1 MLFQILL
8 NSGLSVRMRLLLVV
22 FLPLAVI
29 FSLTAH
35 EYMHGLV
42 SQIQGDPT
50 PRYAGRLTLSPISHI
65 DPLGLVCLIVCGFG
79 WAKPVPVN
87 PRYYK
92 DPKKGMAITAV
103 SGPAV
108 NLFIGIYC
116 TLLLSVLVWIY
127 ETGIYA
133 FIPVIDQMS
142 QTLYYVLSTALY
154 IVLYLNIMLAIFN
167 MVPVPPLDGSRL
179 MLAFLPQD
187 KYFRI
192 MRYEKF
198 IMLALFFVL
207 WTGMLNGVF
216 EAIADFFILGV
227 GNAVFFVLNGLANI
241 LFLPG

>member
-1 MLFQILL
+1 
-8 NSGLSVRMRLLLVV
+8 
-22 FLPLAVI
+22 
-29 FSLTAH
+29 
-35 EYMHGLV
+35 
-42 SQIQGDPT
+42 
-50 PRYAGRLTLSPISHI
+50 
-65 DPLGLVCLIVCGFG
+65 
-79 WAKPVPVN
+79 
-87 PRYYK
+87 
-92 DPKKGMAITAV
+92 
-103 SGPAV
+103 
-108 NLFIGIYC
+108 
-116 TLLLSVLVWIY
+116 
-127 ETGIYA
+127 
-133 FIPVIDQMS
+133 
-142 QTLYYVLSTALY
+142 
-154 IVLYLNIMLAIFN
+154 MLAIFN